1 MASMVG
7 KRPWP
12 ESSRMPHI
20 PAVARYTLTGAKVPR
35 TLVDGDIA
43 DAVCDAEDC
52 VALDITIDHGRIAG
66 LYPAG
71 TAPETG
77 PKVDLAGRQVW
88 PTFIDMH
95 AHLDKG
101 HVIPRIQP
109 DGTLHGGFALTV
121 ADWPRWTP
129 QDIALRMEF
138 GLKCAYAHGVSA
150 IRTHLDSVTL
160 AQSQTGFGVF
170 AAMRRGWADR
180 VDLQAVAITPL
191 DSYLTDLGPQL
202 ADLAAAHGGILGGV
216 TDTLERG
223 ENGTYDQLDYALD
236 IMFALARDRGLDV
249 DLHVDQTDDLAAFT
263 IPNIARSR
271 IRSGF
276 QGRVVCDHCV
286 NLSLQPDDVIAQ
298 TLALARDAGLGFV
311 SMPTPMMYL
320 MDRKPG
326 RTPRWRG
333 VTAAKEIIA
342 AGLPLAVGGDNCRD
356 AWFAYG
362 DHDMLD
368 TWKQA
373 IRVFQT
379 DAPLTGAP
387 DMATRTPADLIGRP
401 DLGRIGLGLPAKLVI
416 FSARSL
422 NSLMC
427 RDQADRIVLN
437 NGVRVTDPLPLHED
451 LAAALGI
458 DSSV

>member
-1 MASMVG
+1 MGCKDQPPDMSTMI
-7 KRPWP
+7 
-12 ESSRMPHI
+12 EI
-20 PAVARYTLTGAKVPR
+20 PTLARYTLAGAKVPR
-35 TLVDGDIA
+35 SLVAGPVTGA
-43 DAVCDAEDC
+43 HADAEDC
-52 VALDITIDHGRIAG
+52 LALDIRIDGGRVAA
-66 LYPAG
+66 LWPAG
-71 TAPETG
+71 TAPDAG
-77 PKVDLAGRQVW
+77 GRVDLGGRQVW
-88 PTFIDMH
+88 PTFVDMH

-101 HVIPRIQP
+101 HVIPRIRP
-109 DGTLHGGFALTV
+109 DGTIHGGFALTV
-121 ADWPRWTP
+121 ADWPRWTS

-160 AQSQTGFGVF
+160 AQSQTAFGVF
-170 AAMRRGWADR
+170 STMRADWADR
-180 VDLQAVAITPL
+180 VDLQGVAITPM

-202 ADLAAAHGGILGGV
+202 ADLAAAHGGVLGGV

-223 ENGTYDQLDYALD
+223 ENGTYERLDQALD
-236 IMFALARDRGLDV
+236 AMFALARDRGLDV
-249 DLHVDQTDDLAAFT
+249 DLHVDQTDDLGAFT
-263 IPNIARSR
+263 IPNIARAR

-286 NLSLQPDDVIAQ
+286 NLSLQPDHVIAE
-298 TLALARDAGLGFV
+298 TLALARDADLGFV

-333 VTAAKEIIA
+333 VTAAKEIMA

-368 TWKQA
+368 TLKQA

-379 DAPLTGAP
+379 DEPLTGSP

-401 DLGRIGLGLPAKLVI
+401 DLGRIGVGLAAKMVI

-422 NSLMC
+422 NTLMC

-451 LAAALGI
+451 LALALGI